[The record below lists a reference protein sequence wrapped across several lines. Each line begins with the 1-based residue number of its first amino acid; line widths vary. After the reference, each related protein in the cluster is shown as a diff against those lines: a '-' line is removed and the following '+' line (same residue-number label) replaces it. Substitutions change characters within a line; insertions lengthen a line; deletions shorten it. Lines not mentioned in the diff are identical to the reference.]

1 MNTILKLK
9 KSKIAIL
16 LMSSMFLLT
25 SFNLITS
32 SNISFYTIINYILIP
47 SIFIIIYIFL
57 LLRYD
62 NFNLKKYK
70 LFLILSGINLYMFF
84 FDCIF
89 GVLEDTILFVVKLNT
104 LIFLTIFIL
113 FLIMHADYILK
124 NNKNLILT
132 ICLITIEIIFIIC
145 STIVIISSQK
155 NLLLNNILINVCN
168 TYYCST
174 IVNYLFIIILKLIP
188 ILSLFLAIIIY
199 NFSIIKIK
207 IKKNIN
213 LFLVINFLILIFN
226 YLSLFI
232 HT

>member
-70 LFLILSGINLYMFF
+70 LFLILSGISY
-84 FDCIF
+84 
-89 GVLEDTILFVVKLNT
+89 TIHKT
-104 LIFLTIFIL
+104 
-113 FLIMHADYILK
+113 
-124 NNKNLILT
+124 
-132 ICLITIEIIFIIC
+132 
-145 STIVIISSQK
+145 
-155 NLLLNNILINVCN
+155 
-168 TYYCST
+168 
-174 IVNYLFIIILKLIP
+174 
-188 ILSLFLAIIIY
+188 
-199 NFSIIKIK
+199 
-207 IKKNIN
+207 
-213 LFLVINFLILIFN
+213 
-226 YLSLFI
+226 
-232 HT
+232 